1 MRLPTWEELTSVPEQ
16 LDVLEYPLD
25 QSLFVV
31 GPPGSGKTVLAM
43 HRAQRGTEFE
53 AERNSA
59 PSSADVVTFNRMLR
73 RLLTLMSEGG
83 VSAYTMQSFVWN
95 DYGARLGEQPAR
107 HEHDRYAYAWDEMLT
122 RLEQAR
128 VRPNRAHLVMDE
140 GQDLPQEFFSYVRRY
155 VARTMSVFADED
167 QALRNRRT
175 TLEDIKAA
183 TGLADPVILQNNHR
197 NVPEIAR
204 LATHFH
210 GGRLPVARVL
220 RTSSGELPRLV
231 RSRGLDLTAARVS
244 NWCTN
249 RGGTIGVIVDQNDTG
264 RALHPDLVERLPE
277 RRVDIYEN
285 RQKNE
290 NTIDVTVPGVTIL
303 NKESVKG
310 QEFDAVFILELERF
324 VLCGSDAER
333 RAMYMMCT
341 RARDHLFLVYGPNA
355 LAERAE
361 AALPG
366 TAILERE

>member
-43 HRAQRGTEFE
+43 HRAQRVTEFE